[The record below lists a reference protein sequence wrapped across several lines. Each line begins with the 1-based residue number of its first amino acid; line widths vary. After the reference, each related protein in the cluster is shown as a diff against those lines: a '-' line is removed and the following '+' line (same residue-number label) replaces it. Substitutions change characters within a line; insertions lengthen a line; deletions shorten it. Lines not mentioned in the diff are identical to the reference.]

1 MYWSYN
7 TYHQA
12 LYETEEMSPKHG
24 LFLSLRTFCNIYYEI
39 KQFYIKEEFKM
50 EVWELA
56 LLIVAFTYMVIN
68 TVSTVFT
75 IKTMNKY
82 DGVMTKMLN
91 LTEKIL
97 DKSVKELYDED
108 L

>member
-1 MYWSYN
+1 
-7 TYHQA
+7 
-12 LYETEEMSPKHG
+12 
-24 LFLSLRTFCNIYYEI
+24 
-39 KQFYIKEEFKM
+39 M